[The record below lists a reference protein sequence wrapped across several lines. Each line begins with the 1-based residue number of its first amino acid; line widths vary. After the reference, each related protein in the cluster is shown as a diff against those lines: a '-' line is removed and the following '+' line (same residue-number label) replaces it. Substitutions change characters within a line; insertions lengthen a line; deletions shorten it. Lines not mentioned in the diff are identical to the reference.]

1 LKTKKENKLASVMKQ
16 TLLIFIIILF
26 SSCGQGKIKTP
37 IDAMN
42 KFDNFRNKEKF
53 LPDNTIFYPGIGIP
67 ELKPILTEKINL
79 ASDDFKK
86 IAESNNPTDI
96 DYQNAIKKGLQ
107 RFSEIYIELDT
118 ENRERICT
126 YFEELMDIV
135 GLESSDGQLN
145 DFMYDF
151 DFQN

>member
-1 LKTKKENKLASVMKQ
+1 MLKKLSF
-16 TLLIFIIILF
+16 LIVALVF
-26 SSCGQGKIKTP
+26 SACGQSQIKTP
-37 IDAMN
+37 INAIN
-42 KFDNFRNKEKF
+42 KFEQFKSKEKF
-53 LPDNTIFYPGIGIP
+53 VADNTIFYPGIGDKK
-67 ELKPILTEKINL
+67 LKPILTEKINL

-86 IAESNNPTDI
+86 VAASNNATEE

-107 RFSEIYIELDT
+107 RFSVIYLEIDT

-135 GLESSDGQLN
+135 GLESSNGQLN

-151 DFQN
+151 DYEEKTTK